1 MKEINNSELL
11 EIYKLLKDYLKEL
24 KGKLE
29 ESKNDGSN
37 QSWYRKY

>member
-37 QSWYRKY
+37 QS